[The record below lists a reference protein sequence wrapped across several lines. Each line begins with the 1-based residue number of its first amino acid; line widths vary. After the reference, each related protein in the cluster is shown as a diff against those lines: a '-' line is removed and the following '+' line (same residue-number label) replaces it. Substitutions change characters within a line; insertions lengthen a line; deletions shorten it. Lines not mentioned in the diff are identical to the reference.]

1 MGERYVAILEARG
14 AVPASV
20 RNSARAW
27 RAAWALL
34 AVAACDPNV
43 VIGKKFGVAAG
54 GSEQLGGSPAV
65 AGSASGGVGAVA
77 GDVGVGGSAGDAG
90 TSAISGAA
98 GTVGEAGAGGQP
110 NDGLLFS
117 ADHENG
123 SLSQWDAGPDS
134 DAGGYYADTA
144 EELPSYSTD
153 QAHSGDASAK
163 VQIDTSSGA
172 GVISR
177 LYRRL
182 SLDGAAYYSAW
193 FYLVEDHTP
202 ASWWSIFLFRA
213 VKERNDSIDLWS
225 VDLVRTADDKLTV
238 AVYDHANSR
247 TINIASNPPVRIG
260 QWFQVQ
266 AYLQVAPG
274 QPSQLTLWLDGT
286 QFLKLDNTTMVPK
299 DQPLYWVIG
308 NGAAKLTPA
317 VSTLFVDDAQIST
330 TFVQP

>member
-1 MGERYVAILEARG
+1 MLRVRG
-14 AVPASV
+14 AVAASS
-20 RNSARAW
+20 RTLARPW
-27 RAAWALL
+27 LAAWTLL

-43 VIGKKFGVAAG
+43 VIGSKLRLGNAG
-54 GSEQLGGSPAV
+54 SGETAGMGAVSGSSAGSDALGGKAGDVAVGGTTSGDAGTPAV
-65 AGSASGGVGAVA
+65 AGTA
-77 GDVGVGGSAGDAG
+77 
-90 TSAISGAA
+90 
-98 GTVGEAGAGGQP
+98 GEAGAGGQP
-110 NDGLLFS
+110 DDSPLFS
-117 ADHENG
+117 ADHETGN
-123 SLSQWDAGPDS
+123 LAQWDMGADA
-134 DAGGYYADTA
+134 DAGGYYADPDA
-144 EELPSYSTD
+144 ELPSYSTD

-172 GVISR
+172 GVIAR

-182 SLDGAAYYSAW
+182 ELDGAAYYTAW

-202 ASWWSIFLFRA
+202 DSWWSIFLFRA

-225 VDLVRTADDKLTV
+225 VDLVRTQDNKLTV
-238 AVYDHANSR
+238 AVYDHANAK
-247 TINIASNPPVRIG
+247 TIEAPGNPEVKIK

-266 AYLQVAPG
+266 AYLQVTPG
-274 QPSQLTLWLDGT
+274 QPSQLTLWLDGN

-330 TFVQP
+330 SFVRP